1 MKICLKDDKELLILR
16 VGDPMKNFRSFFKLD
31 KLRLEKIKNFF
42 SWDQFKDFYQYV
54 KAFWIDFFKEAKRGT
69 QAHLKGIK
77 IFLLFSIIAF
87 LILLGVVLRF
97 TESSTFCGLCHQMNA
112 YMESWRAS
120 SHHHVACTKCHYEPG
135 FLNHLKGKW
144 VDGQVS
150 LAYFISGKRPNRPHA
165 EINDSSCLQKG
176 CHKIEN
182 LQGDMIYKNVAFSHG
197 KHLEELRR
205 GMKLR
210 CTTCHAQLVQ
220 GAHLTVHEINC
231 FICHYYQAGPKGEE
245 ECISCA
251 VGSCASCHVEPKGDI
266 KVKGWSFNH
275 QKYIARG
282 VVCERCHNNV
292 VQGDAH
298 VPEGK
303 CVQCH
308 NEPELLSTK
317 YTSQFM
323 HKNHVTDHKIEC
335 ADCHT
340 YIRHEI
346 GPILTM
352 VHSTTV
358 CDKCHS
364 KEIHLGPRELYRG
377 SGGIGVPDSPSLM
390 FTANVDCV
398 ACHRKGEESQ
408 AALHTTQY
416 VEKAIGEACVDCH
429 GEGFDDTLKHW
440 KALLSKAQNETD
452 QRIFNI
458 QKMLYDLERNK
469 GEVTGFKKAQNLL
482 NEARHNYSFVLL
494 GKGTHNIEYAFKLLN
509 AANNKTEQALA
520 AIDKGY
526 KSQEFKTQMTCTTLC
541 HVGIERRTVPFNDTK
556 FSHET
561 HVAGHG
567 MRCSD
572 CHSPRENHGK
582 TFQKNCAE
590 CHHGKSGKKVK
601 CEDCHVSVKRLV
613 QGKGGIGVKE
623 RPSNKLDVVEC
634 IDCHRGVAAKKR
646 DTFDAIKKRCIECHD
661 QSYGEMVVRWK
672 SVSED
677 LLKKVA
683 PKIDRVR
690 EEIEKIDRRRGHT
703 FVYRKL
709 FGEAEFNYNLAKNG
723 KGVHNLEYIE
733 ELLEFANNR
742 LDEAIKQLA
751 KKK

>member
-1 MKICLKDDKELLILR
+1 MVIKILYLKGWEY
-16 VGDPMKNFRSFFKLD
+16 PMKSIRNFFKLE
-31 KLRLEKIKNFF
+31 RLKDFF
-42 SWDQFKDFYQYV
+42 SWDQLKDFYQYV

-69 QAHLKGIK
+69 LTHLKGIK
-77 IFLLFSIIAF
+77 IFLIFCIIAF
-87 LILLGVVLRF
+87 IILLGVLLRF

-135 FLNHLKGKW
+135 FINHLKGKW

-150 LAYFISGKRPNRPHA
+150 LAYFISGKTPSKPHA
-165 EINDSSCLQKG
+165 EIGDASCLQKG

-182 LQGDMIYKNVAFSHG
+182 LQRDMVYKNVAFSHG
-197 KHLEELRR
+197 KHLGELRR

-231 FICHYYQAGPKGEE
+231 FICHYYRAGTRGDE

-251 VGSCASCHVEPKGDI
+251 VGSCTSCHVEPKGDI

-275 QKYIARG
+275 RKYIARE
-282 VVCERCHNNV
+282 VVCEKCHNNV
-292 VQGDAH
+292 VQGDGH

-308 NEPELLSTK
+308 NEPEILSTK

-323 HKNHVTDHKIEC
+323 HKNHVADHKIEC
-335 ADCHT
+335 ADCHS

-346 GPILTM
+346 GPILTF
-352 VHSTTV
+352 VHSPTV
-358 CDKCHS
+358 CDKCHN

-390 FTANVDCV
+390 FTTNVDCV

-408 AALHTTQY
+408 AALHTTKY

-440 KALLSKAQNETD
+440 KVLLSKAENETN
-452 QRIFNI
+452 QRIFNV
-458 QKMLYDLERNK
+458 QKVLYDFEKNK
-469 GEVTGFKKAQNLL
+469 GGSREFKKAQNLL

-494 GKGTHNIEYAFKLLN
+494 GKGVHNIEYAFKLLN
-509 AANNKTEQALA
+509 AANNKTEQSLA
-520 AIDKGY
+520 VIDKGY
-526 KSQEFKTQMTCTTLC
+526 KPREFKTQMTCTTLC
-541 HVGIERRTVPFNDTK
+541 HVGIEKRMVPFNDIK

-561 HVAGHG
+561 HIAGNG
-567 MRCSD
+567 LKCSD
-572 CHSPRENHGK
+572 CHASRENHGK
-582 TFQKNCAE
+582 TFQKNCAG
-590 CHHGKSGKKVK
+590 CHHGKEIKKVR

-672 SVSED
+672 TASED

-723 KGVHNLEYIE
+723 KGVHNLEYAE
-733 ELLEFANNR
+733 ELLEFANQR